1 MSDAPADKTRT
12 SEVTGRRSLEVYS
25 DGASR
30 GNPGPAGIGGVAR
43 DSSGRMVT
51 SVLAY
56 LGETTNN
63 VAEYHALIAILEDVK
78 GLGYDRVRVNTDS
91 ELVANQVSGGF
102 KVKSQA
108 LRPLVARVRALL
120 EPYSRVEVRHIPREK
135 NYECDAL
142 ANRAIDEGLAG
153 SREQVLAPGDDALF

>member
-1 MSDAPADKTRT
+1 MSAKKAGRDAA
-12 SEVTGRRSLEVYS
+12 GGQLEVYS

-30 GNPGPAGIGGVAR
+30 GNPGPAGAGGLARDAGGRPVAR
-43 DSSGRMVT
+43 VFE
-51 SVLAY
+51 Y

-63 VAEYHALIAILEDVK
+63 VAEYYALIGILEEVK
-78 GLGYDRVRVNTDS
+78 DLGYTRVRVNTDS

-102 KVKSQA
+102 KVKSAA
-108 LRPLVARVRALL
+108 LRPLVARVRGLL

-153 SREQVLAPGDDALF
+153 SRDPVLPAADDPLF

>member
-1 MSDAPADKTRT
+1 VSGKKAGQNGA
-12 SEVTGRRSLEVYS
+12 GGLLEIYS

-30 GNPGPAGIGGVAR
+30 GNPGPAGVGGMAR
-43 DSSGRMVT
+43 DSHGRPV
-51 SVLAY
+51 ARIFEY

-63 VAEYHALIAILEDVK
+63 VAEYHALICILEEVK
-78 GLGYDRVRVNTDS
+78 DLGYARVRISTDS

-102 KVKSQA
+102 KVKSAA

-142 ANRAIDEGLAG
+142 ANRAIDEWLAG
-153 SREQVLAPGDDALF
+153 SRDPVLPAADDPLF

>member
-1 MSDAPADKTRT
+1 MSGKKAGQNGA
-12 SEVTGRRSLEVYS
+12 GGLLQVYS

-30 GNPGPAGIGGVAR
+30 GNPGPAGVGGMAR
-43 DSSGRMVT
+43 DPGGRPVAETME
-51 SVLAY
+51 Y

-63 VAEYHALIAILEDVK
+63 VAEYRALISILEAVGD
-78 GLGYDRVRVNTDS
+78 LGYARVRINTDS

-102 KVKSQA
+102 KVKSAA

-120 EPYSRVEVRHIPREK
+120 EPYSEVQVRHIPREK

-153 SREQVLAPGDDALF
+153 SRDPVLPVADDPLF